1 MNIILQN
8 QLTEEIQEKYILLEL
23 DTFQFTS
30 DDNPVKSFCV
40 IENAHV
46 QLPDYP
52 QLEHIQDLHKNLIK
66 NYQIKNWKFVED
78 ALEHLVG
85 KFKGE
90 VDSFYR
96 VINERIKQHK
106 VKVEVKDDDDNISKY
121 NPPDDWT
128 YVIKKF

>member
-30 DDNPVKSFCV
+30 DSKPVKSFCV

-52 QLEHIQDLHKNLIK
+52 QLDNIQDLHRNMIK

-90 VDSFYR
+90 VDSFYH
-96 VINERIKQHK
+96 VINERIKK
-106 VKVEVKDDDDNISKY
+106 YKIDDEDDISKY

>member
-23 DTFQFTS
+23 DTFQFTG
-30 DDNPVKSFCV
+30 DDKPVKSFCV

-52 QLEHIQDLHKNLIK
+52 QLESIQDLHRNMIK

-90 VDSFYR
+90 VDSFYH
-96 VINERIKQHK
+96 VINERIKK
-106 VKVEVKDDDDNISKY
+106 YKIDDEDDISKY

>member
-8 QLTEEIQEKYILLEL
+8 QLTEEIREKYILLEL

-52 QLEHIQDLHKNLIK
+52 QLEHIQDLHQNMIK

-90 VDSFYR
+90 VDSFYH
-96 VINERIKQHK
+96 VINERIKK
-106 VKVEVKDDDDNISKY
+106 YKIDDEDADISKY
-121 NPPDDWT
+121 GVPDDWT

>member
-30 DDNPVKSFCV
+30 DSKPVKSFCV

-90 VDSFYR
+90 VDSFYH
-96 VINERIKQHK
+96 VINERIKK
-106 VKVEVKDDDDNISKY
+106 YKIDEDDDDISKY
-121 NPPDDWT
+121 NPPDEWT